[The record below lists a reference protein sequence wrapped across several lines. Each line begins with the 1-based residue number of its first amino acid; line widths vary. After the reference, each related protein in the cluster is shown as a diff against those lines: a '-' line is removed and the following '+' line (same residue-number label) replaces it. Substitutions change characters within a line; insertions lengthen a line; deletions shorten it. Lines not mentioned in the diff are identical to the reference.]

1 MAEVKYRLAR
11 KEDIP
16 SIADVCSESINDLI
30 SRNNLTL
37 SAPPRHVAY
46 GLLEYYL
53 STGAHAIVHVAELK
67 RQIVAVACA
76 LLRDHIWYLN
86 LFWARPDQQRKGIG
100 MPLLK
105 RVWNAGKEAGACI
118 FKEE

>member
-1 MAEVKYRLAR
+1 MKMTEVSYRLAR
-11 KEDIP
+11 KEDSPAIV
-16 SIADVCSESINDLI
+16 DVYYESIGDLL
-30 SRNNLTL
+30 SRNNLSMPL
-37 SAPPRHVAY
+37 PPRPALL
-46 GLLEYYL
+46 GFLEYYL
-53 STGAHAIVHVAELK
+53 PTSIFHVAELEG
-67 RQIVAVACA
+67 QIVAIACA
-76 LLRDHIWYLN
+76 VVRDHIWYLN